1 MSRRAV
7 SVVWAFMIALVVG
20 ITAANA
26 KEVTVTGK
34 VGDAMCGL
42 KHKMASDEAGC
53 TRACIKNGSDYAL
66 IVKDKALML
75 KADTDQTKAA
85 LNKLAGKR
93 ARIIGDQN
101 GDTIQVTSVGAAK

>member
-1 MSRRAV
+1 MEKKV
-7 SVVWAFMIALVVG
+7 VTTVWALVAVVTLG
-20 ITAANA
+20 AGVVSA

-42 KHKMASDEAGC
+42 KHKTASDEAGC

-66 IVKDKALML
+66 IVKDKALIL
-75 KADTDQTKAA
+75 KAETDQTKAE

-93 ARIIGDQN
+93 ARITGDQN
-101 GDTIQVTSVGAAK
+101 GDTIQVTSIVAAK